1 MSKHTLLS
9 LLVIVTLH
17 LIVAC
22 RLGPDSPTTTDNVAT
37 PLPEI
42 GSLPVLTPLPT
53 ITIPNVTATSTASP
67 PSDATLTSTPTRTP
81 IPTRTPR
88 PTVTSSATPF
98 AGYNIPS
105 WLASP
110 STNLLL
116 VKTVDDRY
124 ENYAVTIFNIA
135 VGERFD
141 IYLDDCCTRQSWL
154 EQEGTL
160 YIGIDHPQRETGRT
174 ILQEPY
180 RELIN
185 TTTGE
190 MSQHPPLFP
199 GRVAVSSPDGRYVAL
214 ISRAPSRID
223 VLDHEQNSEREL
235 LDLFNGRYS
244 SHFSAAWTHDS
255 ALLAVLQVSFPE
267 DRNDPA
273 QFGLAIYTPGGEPF
287 RMYDRINSNDW
298 SPTPPYRILYT
309 VGDRR
314 TNVVPCILN
323 VIENSRACLEAV
335 DQWREDQEVKI
346 GQFAWSSDGN
356 KVSFTHW
363 NYATNKNGLC
373 YFDLT
378 SEAITC
384 PITASTLQS
393 LGDNYPLFVVGHH
406 WSPDD
411 EYIAVFVNPNGLE
424 SSDATFTSIGIVSS
438 DGTQFEML
446 DQAERGYQSD
456 KLWWSPNAD

>member
-1 MSKHTLLS
+1 MSKYTLLS

-22 RLGPDSPTTTDNVAT
+22 RLAPNSSRTNDNVTT
-37 PLPEI
+37 PRPEI

-53 ITIPNVTATSTASP
+53 ITIPNVTATPTASP
-67 PSDATLTSTPTRTP
+67 PYDATLTTTPTRTP
-81 IPTRTPR
+81 FPTRTPR
-88 PTVTSSATPF
+88 PTVTPSATPF
-98 AGYNIPS
+98 AGYDIPS
-105 WLASP
+105 WLANP
-110 STNLLL
+110 SANLLL
-116 VKTVDDRY
+116 VKTMDDRY
-124 ENYAVTIFNIA
+124 ENYAFTIFDISA
-135 VGERFD
+135 GERFD
-141 IYLDDCCTRQSWL
+141 IYLDGCCTRQSWL

-160 YIGIDHPQRETGRT
+160 YIERDHPQHESLTT

-190 MSQHPPLFP
+190 ISQHSPLFP
-199 GRVAVSSPDGRYVAL
+199 GRVAVSSPDGHYVAL
-214 ISRAPSRID
+214 ISRAPMHIG
-223 VLDHEQNSEREL
+223 VLEHERNSETEL

-244 SHFSAAWTHDS
+244 SHFSAAWTDDS
-255 ALLAVLQVSFPE
+255 ALLAVLQVAFPE
-267 DRNDPA
+267 DRNDPS

-309 VGDRR
+309 VGDWR
-314 TNVVPCILN
+314 TNVIPCILN
-323 VIENSRACLEAV
+323 VLENSRTCLEAV
-335 DQWREDQEVKI
+335 DRWRQEQEVKI

-363 NYATNKNGLC
+363 NYATNNNGLC

-378 SEAITC
+378 SEDITC
-384 PITASTLQS
+384 PITPSALQS
-393 LGDNYPLFVVGHH
+393 LAEGYPLFVVGHH

-424 SSDATFTSIGIVSS
+424 SSDATFTSIGFVSS
-438 DGTQFEML
+438 DGTQFEVL
-446 DQAERGYQSD
+446 DQAERGYQTD